1 MDQASG
7 ALGPQVCQA
16 HGAPGRRCARLWV
29 HPTSMW
35 EETLRLQ
42 SSSSEGEI
50 ATSIAQGWKG
60 GAESKRGK
68 KKKKECLIASISLKP
83 EVKCLQWPVRP
94 YKICP
99 SILLTL
105 WHLLLL
111 PPPHLLSILLT
122 LNSLLCPRQ
131 TMYTFTSK

>member
-1 MDQASG
+1 MG
-7 ALGPQVCQA
+7 
-16 HGAPGRRCARLWV
+16 
-29 HPTSMW
+29 
-35 EETLRLQ
+35 Q
-42 SSSSEGEI
+42 S
-50 ATSIAQGWKG
+50 Q
-60 GAESKRGK
+60 RGVK

-131 TMYTFTSK
+131 TMYTFLLNSICTYYCLFCLIYSSTKYLHVSVPNLLHSLLKYHLFNEAFPDYFTLKCNPPLP